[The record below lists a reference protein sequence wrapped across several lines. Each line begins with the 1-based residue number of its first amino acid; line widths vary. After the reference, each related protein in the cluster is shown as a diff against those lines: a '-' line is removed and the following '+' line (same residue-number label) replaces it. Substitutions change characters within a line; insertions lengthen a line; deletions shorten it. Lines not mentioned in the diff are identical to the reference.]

1 MSAARPIDDEVAAI
15 LADQDKRISGVLRW
29 TDDEDASG
37 HEFLAP
43 VSCAATD
50 LQVRGQRCAA
60 ASTLRFALISRGI
73 GRLAALDLGP
83 DGPRFHRWSP
93 GRRGAVD
100 LLPADSSHDEQN
112 DEQTA
117 WRLFCRLTAL
127 THDGELVDPPPTQ
140 ENLL

>member
-15 LADQDKRISGVLRW
+15 LADQDKRISGELRW

-43 VSCAATD
+43 VAGVAGD

-60 ASTLRFALISRGI
+60 AGTLRFALISRGI
-73 GRLAALDLGP
+73 GRLAALELGP

-93 GRRGAVD
+93 GRRDATAP
-100 LLPADSSHDEQN
+100 LPADSSHHDEHDEQA
-112 DEQTA
+112 A
-117 WRLFCRLTAL
+117 WRLFCRLTSI
-127 THDGELVDPPPTQ
+127 THDGELAGAPPTQ
-140 ENLL
+140 EHLL